1 MPVIETEGL
10 TKHYGETVAVDGISF
25 TVEPGQ
31 IFGFLGPNGSGKTTT
46 IGMLLG
52 ILTPTG
58 GTFRLF
64 GVPPGPRLDRARRR
78 VGATLEQ
85 PNFYP
90 YLSGRDNLRLTARV
104 KGVGTEEMDRVLEVV
119 GLGRRAGDRYE
130 GYSLGMKQRLALA
143 ATMLGDPDLIV
154 LDEPANG
161 LDPEGMREIR
171 RIVRRLGE
179 GGTTVFLSSHLLSEV
194 ERTCTHVA
202 ILREGSIV
210 RRGTVESVT
219 GSSVLARVEAP
230 DAGGLV
236 TALEAYPG
244 VISVERD
251 AEGAARVELE
261 DDDLA
266 ALNRFL
272 VDREVY
278 VSHLSRERRSLEDA
292 FLEITGASEATG
304 MEEVA

>member
-52 ILTPTG
+52 ILTPTDG
-58 GTFRLF
+58 SFRLF
-64 GVPPGPRLDRARRR
+64 GVPPGPRLDRVRRR

-90 YLSGRDNLRLTARV
+90 YLSGRDNLRLAARV

-119 GLGRRAGDRYE
+119 GLARRAGDRYG

-179 GGTTVFLSSHLLSEV
+179 GGTTVFLSSHLLWEV

-230 DAGGLV
+230 ETDGLV
-236 TALEAYPG
+236 SALEAYPG
-244 VISVERD
+244 AISVEGD
-251 AEGAARVELE
+251 ADGGARVELE

-272 VDREVY
+272 VDRDVY

-292 FLEITGASEATG
+292 FLEITGASAASG